1 MTGSELANSSYPGL
15 GASSDGATINPRAI
29 PLCPRAREP
38 AAIAS
43 ISSQYSVQITPI
55 LSSAATVPGRL
66 RRFRPE
72 PPNKHLSY

>member
-1 MTGSELANSSYPGL
+1 MAGSELANSSYPGL
-15 GASSDGATINPRAI
+15 GASSDGATINPRAT

-55 LSSAATVPGRL
+55 
-66 RRFRPE
+66 
-72 PPNKHLSY
+72 

>member
-1 MTGSELANSSYPGL
+1 MTGSELANSNYPGL
-15 GASSDGATINPRAI
+15 GASPDGATINPRAT

-43 ISSQYSVQITPI
+43 ISSQYSVQITPV
-55 LSSAATVPGRL
+55 LSSAATDPGRL

-72 PPNKHLSY
+72 PPNRHLSY